1 MRLDAFQLKVFAMI
15 LMVIDHVYTYIPG
28 MPMWMHHPGRI
39 VAPIFF
45 YFVVEGF
52 FYTRNRTKYA
62 TRVFIWTAIMFA
74 GSTLIQYMFPRESGL
89 HNNIFLSLGMSIVL
103 LCMIDYTKRT
113 KNYLLGIPA
122 TIIVAT
128 LGLLTEASF
137 MGVIMTLIFYYFK
150 EKKIWLI
157 ITYVLLSLMEVPTLL
172 IAGEIF
178 TDMGLFGFNNQ
189 WMMVFALPFFFLYN
203 GERGVNNTFT
213 KYMFYIFYPVHLWI
227 IYAIGYIVSK

>member
-1 MRLDAFQLKVFAMI
+1 MRLNAFQLKIFAMI

-62 TRVFIWTAIMFA
+62 TRVFMWAAIMFT
-74 GSTLIQYMFPRESGL
+74 GSAIIQYIFPTEGGL
-89 HNNIFLSLGMSIVL
+89 SNNIFLSLGLGIVL
-103 LCMIDYTKRT
+103 LCAIDYTKRT
-113 KNYLLGIPA
+113 KKHLLGIPA
-122 TIIVAT
+122 IIILAII
-128 LGLLTEASF
+128 GMFTEANIF
-137 MGVIMTLIFYYFK
+137 GVTMTLIFYLFR
-150 EKKIWLI
+150 EKKMWLI
-157 ITYVLLSLMEVPTLL
+157 ITYVLLSLMEVPTLF

-189 WMMVFALPFFFLYN
+189 WMMVLALPFFLYN
-203 GERGVNNTFT
+203 RERGLNNAFT

-227 IYAIGYIVSK
+227 IYTIGYFVSK

>member
-1 MRLDAFQLKVFAMI
+1 MRLNAFQLKVFAMI

-45 YFVVEGF
+45 FFVVEGF

-62 TRVFIWTAIMFA
+62 TRVFIWAAIMFA

-137 MGVIMTLIFYYFK
+137 MGVIMTLIFYYFN

-227 IYAIGYIVSK
+227 IYTIGYIVSK

>member
-1 MRLDAFQLKVFAMI
+1 MRLNAFQLKIFAMI

-62 TRVFIWTAIMFA
+62 IRVFIWAGIMFV
-74 GSTLIQYMFPRESGL
+74 GSALIQYIFPTELGL
-89 HNNIFLSLGMSIVL
+89 PNNIFLSLGLGIVL
-103 LCMIDYTKRT
+103 LMAIDYIKRE
-113 KNYLLGIPA
+113 KNYLIGIPA
-122 TIIVAT
+122 AIIAAV
-128 LGLLTEASF
+128 LGMFTEASF
-137 MGVIMTLIFYYFK
+137 IGVGMTLIFYFFR

-157 ITYVLLSLMEVPTLL
+157 ITYTLFSLIEVPTL
-172 IAGEIF
+172 IMSGEVF
-178 TDMGLFGFNNQ
+178 TEMGLFGYNNQ
-189 WMMVFALPFFFLYN
+189 WMMIFALPFFFLYN
-203 GERGVNNTFT
+203 GERGLNNAVT

-227 IYAIGYIVSK
+227 IYTIGYLVSK

>member
-1 MRLDAFQLKVFAMI
+1 MRLNAFQLKIFAMI

-62 TRVFIWTAIMFA
+62 TRVFMWAAIMFA
-74 GSTLIQYMFPRESGL
+74 GSALIQYVFPTETGL
-89 HNNIFLSLGMSIVL
+89 SNNIFLSLGLGIVL
-103 LCMIDYTKRT
+103 LCAIDYTKRT
-113 KNYLLGIPA
+113 KNYLVGIPVA
-122 TIIVAT
+122 IIAAA
-128 LGLLTEASF
+128 LGVFTEASVF
-137 MGVIMTLIFYYFK
+137 GVVMTLIFYFFR
-150 EKKIWLI
+150 EKKVWLVVA
-157 ITYVLLSLMEVPTLL
+157 YVLLSLFEVPTL
-172 IAGEIF
+172 IMEGEIF

-189 WMMVFALPFFFLYN
+189 WMMVFALPFILLYN
-203 GERGVNNTFT
+203 GERGLNNAFT

-227 IYAIGYIVSK
+227 IYTIGYFVSK

>member
-1 MRLDAFQLKVFAMI
+1 MRLNAFQLKIFAMI

-28 MPMWMHHPGRI
+28 IPMWMHHPGRI

-62 TRVFIWTAIMFA
+62 TRVFMWAAIMFA
-74 GSTLIQYMFPRESGL
+74 GSALIQYLFPREGGL

-103 LCMIDYTKRT
+103 LCTIDYTKRT

-122 TIIVAT
+122 TIIAAI
-128 LGLLTEASF
+128 LGLFTEASDI
-137 MGVIMTLIFYYFK
+137 GVIMTLIFYFFR
-150 EKKIWLI
+150 EKKMWLI
-157 ITYVLLSLMEVPTLL
+157 ITYVLLSLIEVPTSLMS
-172 IAGEIF
+172 GEIF
-178 TDMGLFGFNNQ
+178 TEMGLFGFNNQ
-189 WMMVFALPFFFLYN
+189 WMMIFALPFFFLYS
-203 GERGVNNTFT
+203 GERGVNNSLT

-227 IYAIGYIVSK
+227 IYTIGYFVSK

>member
-1 MRLDAFQLKVFAMI
+1 MRLNAFQLKIFAMV

-28 MPMWMHHPGRI
+28 ITMWMHHPGRI

-52 FYTRNRTKYA
+52 FYTRNRKKYA
-62 TRVFIWTAIMFA
+62 TRVFMWAAIMFA
-74 GSTLIQYMFPRESGL
+74 GSAIIQYIFPTEAGL
-89 HNNIFLSLGMSIVL
+89 LNNIFLSLGLGIVL
-103 LCMIDYTKRT
+103 LCAIDYTKRT
-113 KNYLLGIPA
+113 KNYLLGIPTA
-122 TIIVAT
+122 IIVGT
-128 LGLLTEASF
+128 LGMFTEASF
-137 MGVIMTLIFYYFK
+137 MGVIMTLIFYFFR
-150 EKKIWLI
+150 EKKMWLI

-172 IAGEIF
+172 MAGEIF

-203 GERGVNNTFT
+203 GERGVNNAFT

-227 IYAIGYIVSK
+227 IYTIGYFMSK